1 MKHFLLSAF
10 LFLFTLNSALSQ
22 NNVVPEDSTA
32 FVDFLILQEEV
43 PGLGYRF
50 SVTGNEFSKELNQ
63 LGDLGFTLNS
73 EGGYTSKI
81 LLNWAQFFDLENQI
95 VQFQVRPKLEFLVFS
110 SPNPITACREYL
122 LEVIQTGDYNPIFEK
137 KKTTEDLISL
147 ASQEPYTPFQKF
159 RLFFV
164 SDYKLFLVSG
174 IIILFFTVSSGL
186 TLFMLILKIKK
197 GKRDKLIE
205 KYDQDILLPL
215 SSLPFEKEV
224 EEIQAMSIDELHE
237 YFPKDLLEIELYQEV
252 LIDRIIS
259 LNKKMKG
266 DFKLKFKT
274 LYLLLGL
281 DKVSIRLL
289 KEKSWDRKTL
299 ALVQINEMD
308 LVEALPLIR
317 PLVNHD
323 NFYVRSQAVATL
335 LNISQSKDLAF
346 LRDLTYPLS
355 NWQQMNYLRII
366 KFISSQGVVNIEV
379 LFESENETVRLFAI
393 KLVRQ
398 LGRLDLMDSLSSLT
412 KNATDQEKVELLKT
426 YAAFGAHMELSFVH
440 ECLNSFSSEVF
451 QEAISAAAILG
462 DDSTILRL
470 SRILNS
476 RQLSFGQ
483 LKLILFAMREIDF
496 ESFDQAIQNTDSIDI
511 QNIGKHLKDPLL
523 KNV

>member
-1 MKHFLLSAF
+1 MKHFLLFAF
-10 LFLFTLNSALSQ
+10 LYSFIFTPVFSQ
-22 NNVVPEDSTA
+22 NKDVPKDSVS
-32 FVDFLILQEEV
+32 FVDFLILQEKV

-50 SVTGNEFSKELNQ
+50 SISQNEFPEELSSIE
-63 LGDLGFTLNS
+63 DLGFTLS
-73 EGGYTSKI
+73 PEGLYTSKTI
-81 LLNWAQFFDLENQI
+81 LDWTQFFEFENQI
-95 VQFQVRPKLEFLVFS
+95 VQFQVQPKLEFLVFS
-110 SPNPITACREYL
+110 APTSISACRDYL
-122 LEVIQTGDYNPIFEK
+122 LEIIKTGDFIPIFEQ
-137 KKTTEDLISL
+137 KKTREDLIAL
-147 ASQEPYTPFQKF
+147 ASQEPFTPFQKF

-197 GKRDKLIE
+197 GKRDKLVE
-205 KYDQDILLPL
+205 KYDQDILMPL

-224 EEIQAMSIDELHE
+224 EEIQAMSIEELYE
-237 YFPKDLLEIELYQEV
+237 YFPKDLLALELYQEV

-281 DKVSIRLL
+281 DQVSIRLL
-289 KEKSWDRKTL
+289 KEKQWDRKTL

-308 LVEALPLIR
+308 LLEALPLIQ
-317 PLVNHD
+317 PLVNHE

-335 LNISQSKDLAF
+335 LNISESKDLGF

-366 KFISSQGVVNIEV
+366 KFVSGQGLVNIEV
-379 LFESENETVRLFAI
+379 LFESKNDSVRLFAI

-398 LGRLDLMDSLSSLT
+398 LGRLDLMDSLSNLA
-412 KNATDQEKVELLKT
+412 KKATDKEKVELLKT

-440 ECLNSFSSEVF
+440 ECLDSSTSEVF
-451 QEAISAAAILG
+451 QEALLAAAILG
-462 DDSTILRL
+462 DDSTVLKL
-470 SRILNS
+470 STILNS
-476 RQLSFGQ
+476 REVVFGQ
-483 LKLILFAMREIDF
+483 LKLILFALREIDI
-496 ESFDQAIQNTDSIDI
+496 ESFENAIQNSDSIEVK
-511 QNIGKHLKDPLL
+511 NIGKHLKDPLL